1 MPFDAG
7 KVSCAWAEE
16 RFSSAF
22 EQNLPTDEQAALD
35 RHLQACAMCRAGYQ
49 SFVDAVGALRDYRP
63 RPVPATFLES
73 VRKATAPA
81 PVLHTLHARRRS
93 WPLILAWTSA
103 AIAATIALVFWF
115 TRPPA
120 TVDGG
125 TNPRTTGAQAVAT
138 LSFPV
143 RGEGMVR
150 VHHGQAIPVADGAIV
165 TLAPGDQIQIQAP
178 APVRWMVDIRPL
190 IDRLGP
196 WFRDL
201 GEELRAVRRRPSGPR
216 EPRTR
221 PGPGRPVLQVD
232 TAPLARALERGAV
245 QLAEAA
251 RLLARAAP
259 SRRYPETTSAG
270 AKPPVRAPDESS
282 RAAAPSVPPRARRF
296 RPVPRSVVPA
306 VALVYEPDGALLLE
320 TAGPPGRVIPE
331 LLGLL
336 DENDPKL
343 SAAAAAQ
350 LEFIQAR
357 LGREHAIRAPV
368 EPILEEPERPTGLV
382 AGLNRLLGS
391 RRPRSL
397 EPTESDRWRRW
408 WDANRQSILCL
419 ADAGP

>member
-1 MPFDAG
+1 
-7 KVSCAWAEE
+7 
-16 RFSSAF
+16 
-22 EQNLPTDEQAALD
+22 
-35 RHLQACAMCRAGYQ
+35 
-49 SFVDAVGALRDYRP
+49 
-63 RPVPATFLES
+63 

-81 PVLHTLHARRRS
+81 SVPHKLYARRRS

-103 AIAATIALVFWF
+103 AIAATIALVLWF

-125 TNPRTTGAQAVAT
+125 TNSRTTRAQPAAT

-150 VHHGQAIPVADGAIV
+150 VHHGRAIPVADGAIV
-165 TLAPGDQIQIQAP
+165 TLAPGDQIQIQIQAP

-201 GEELRAVRRRPSGPR
+201 GEELRAVRRRPSGPH

-232 TAPLARALERGAV
+232 TAPLARALERGVV

-251 RLLARAAP
+251 RLLARAVP
-259 SRRYPETTSAG
+259 SGRYPETTPAG

-282 RAAAPSVPPRARRF
+282 RAGPPSVPPRARRF

-320 TAGPPGRVIPE
+320 TVGPPGRVIPE

-368 EPILEEPERPTGLV
+368 EPIPEEPERSTGLV
-382 AGLNRLLGS
+382 AGWNRLFGLE
-391 RRPRSL
+391 RPRSL

-419 ADAGP
+419 AHAGP